1 MVIWGIFKLKHF
13 NGDKVDFTEVFR
25 YGWILISGVFVWLFK
40 NLDSQWKGKIDRL
53 EKESDATKRR
63 LAEVELEIVKLEAK
77 KITREDLDKLMS
89 AHFNHFEKALDNQRQ
104 YFDQRF
110 DDIKESIANNK
121 FVEGRSGKGE

>member
-1 MVIWGIFKLKHF
+1 
-13 NGDKVDFTEVFR
+13 VDFTEVFR

>member
-13 NGDKVDFTEVFR
+13 NGDKVDFTELFR

-89 AHFNHFEKALDNQRQ
+89 THFNHFEKALDNQRQ

-121 FVEGRSGKGE
+121 FGERRSGEG

>member
-40 NLDSQWKGKIDRL
+40 NLDSQWKSKIDRL

-77 KITREDLDKLMS
+77 KITREDLDNLM
-89 AHFNHFEKALDNQRQ
+89 ATHFSHFEKALDNQRQ

-110 DDIKESIANNK
+110 DDIKESITNRGYS
-121 FVEGRSGKGE
+121 ERRTGRGE